1 MQPRVSQYCITL
13 TLARC
18 GSIQTIV
25 ENWRLIADFGEGL
38 GYWQFTPPVRI
49 QIWFTVIQRSSFHHG
64 NTEMTT
70 FVEANL
76 GGIHEKFVLLVS
88 GCLGCRP
95 FAFIFKRDVV
105 LMLRSLLFQ
114 GACALNPSDD
124 EYFKAAKTHS
134 SNSSLSLGKNEPMC
148 KFKYGGS
155 SIIPP
160 MTLILVYIK

>member
-64 NTEMTT
+64 NRNDN
-70 FVEANL
+70 FC
-76 GGIHEKFVLLVS
+76 GGESGGDTREVRPPRIWVS
-88 GCLGCRP
+88 G
-95 FAFIFKRDVV
+95 V
-105 LMLRSLLFQ
+105 Q
-114 GACALNPSDD
+114 
-124 EYFKAAKTHS
+124 
-134 SNSSLSLGKNEPMC
+134 
-148 KFKYGGS
+148 
-155 SIIPP
+155 
-160 MTLILVYIK
+160 TLCIHF

>member
-1 MQPRVSQYCITL
+1 MWFYPDDRWELEINCWLWRRSWL
-13 TLARC
+13 LAIHASCSDTNLVHRHT
-18 GSIQTIV
+18 TIIFPSWKQKWQLL
-25 ENWRLIADFGEGL
+25 WRRIWG
-38 GYWQFTPPVRI
+38 GYT
-49 QIWFTVIQRSSFHHG
+49 RSSSSSY
-64 NTEMTT
+64 
-70 FVEANL
+70 L
-76 GGIHEKFVLLVS
+76 GVWGADPLHSFL
-88 GCLGCRP
+88 
-95 FAFIFKRDVV
+95 KRDVV

-124 EYFKAAKTHS
+124 EYSKAAKTHS

>member
-1 MQPRVSQYCITL
+1 ML
-13 TLARC
+13 TLEKVLVIGNSRLLFGYKS
-18 GSIQTIV
+18 GSPSYSDHLSIM
-25 ENWRLIADFGEGL
+25 E
-38 GYWQFTPPVRI
+38 
-49 QIWFTVIQRSSFHHG
+49 
-64 NTEMTT
+64 TEMTT

-95 FAFIFKRDVV
+95 FAFILKRDVV

-124 EYFKAAKTHS
+124 EYSKAAKTHS

-160 MTLILVYIK
+160 MTFILVYIK

>member
-64 NTEMTT
+64 NRNDNFCGGESGGGYTRSSSSSY
-70 FVEANL
+70 L
-76 GGIHEKFVLLVS
+76 GVWGADPLHSFL
-88 GCLGCRP
+88 
-95 FAFIFKRDVV
+95 KRDVV

-124 EYFKAAKTHS
+124 EYSKAAKTHS